1 MKIKNKEF
9 YQIKVTD
16 KFIEGDVYL
25 ILDANKFNWSEF
37 QDSMRKDN
45 YSFSLSDIK
54 YKKEDILNTIYKK
67 HSHRLIIDMDLMIEI
82 YNEFLSRYGIPSCSA
97 DELNTPFSENDKEYD
112 KYTDEVKNNLDDVN
126 LFVSN
131 YIDLWESQGY

>member
-1 MKIKNKEF
+1 MKIKNKGF
-9 YQIKVTD
+9 YQIKLTD
-16 KFIEGDVYL
+16 VFTEGDVYL
-25 ILDANKFNWSEF
+25 IRDAKKLNLSEL
-37 QDSMRKDN
+37 QDSMRKIN
-45 YSFSLSDIK
+45 YSLSLNDIE
-54 YKKEDILNTIYKK
+54 YIKEDILKPIYKNY
-67 HSHRLIIDMDLMIEI
+67 SHRVIIDMDLMIEI

-97 DELNTPFSENDKEYD
+97 DELNIPFSEDDEDYD